1 MTSAEFQAALANGK
15 YKVREG
21 KFIIPESSV
30 ARPEQKSSRKEE
42 DDVVAPWPRAE
53 RPAPASREGPT
64 TVAVASPCAWWK
76 HPWAWAVF
84 FVAGMVGV
92 LMLAGML
99 A

>member
-1 MTSAEFQAALANGK
+1 MTAAELQAALASGK

-21 KFIIPESSV
+21 KIIIPAPPV
-30 ARPEQKSSRKEE
+30 EQKSSRKEE

-53 RPAPASREGPT
+53 RPPTPTPDPAPPSTPM
-64 TVAVASPCAWWK
+64 PCAWWK

-84 FVAGMVGV
+84 FVAGMLAV
-92 LMLAGML
+92 LLLAGIL